1 MTAVAFALSAGFL
14 FAWAA
19 SMQQQAGRASLPH
32 DHPHGTVRMHRM
44 HLWLPI
50 TAAWHLLV
58 RHPLWLA
65 GWCVNLGGF
74 LCQAVALHTGSV
86 ALVQP
91 VLVTQLVFTIPI
103 AAWHT
108 GRRLS
113 PVDLGAGFAVCLGIA
128 LFVWSWGTSAT
139 DDVAPHRGRVL
150 AAVLA
155 ALSLAVLLIARA
167 SRFRP
172 AIRAIFASVA
182 AGLCFAV
189 SAVLIKLTFDS
200 LVNEGIAATATDWCG
215 YLLAL
220 STAMG
225 LLIGQD
231 ALAAGALSTAVAG
244 MTITNPVASALIGV
258 LGFRESVPTSP
269 GSLAGLS
276 AAGALLVLGVIGLA
290 RSATIRAD
298 ARDSEAGR
306 VVKHTSSATRWAH
319 GLTP

>member
-1 MTAVAFALSAGFL
+1 MAAVVFALSAGFL

-32 DHPHGTVRMHRM
+32 TPSAVAPSRRVHV
-44 HLWLPI
+44 WLPI
-50 TAAWHLLV
+50 TAVWHRLM
-58 RHPLWLA
+58 RHPLWLT
-65 GWCVNLGGF
+65 GWAVNLGGF
-74 LCQAVALHTGSV
+74 LSQAVALHTGSV

-91 VLVTQLVFTIPI
+91 ILVTQLLFTIPI

-113 PVDLGAGFAVCLGIA
+113 AVDLAAGLAVCVGIA
-128 LFVWSWGTSAT
+128 LFVSAWGTSGPAQPANR
-139 DDVAPHRGRVL
+139 DRVL
-150 AAVLA
+150 AAVIA
-155 ALSLAVLLIARA
+155 ALGLAVLLIARA

-200 LVNEGIAATATDWCG
+200 LVNEGVSGTATDWCG
-215 YLLAL
+215 YMLAL

-244 MTITNPVASALIGV
+244 MTITNPFASAVIGV
-258 LGFRESVPTSP
+258 LGFRESVPTSA
-269 GSLAGLS
+269 GSLAQLS

-298 ARDSEAGR
+298 ARDSETGR
-306 VVKHTSSATRWAH
+306 VAKHTTSATRWAH
-319 GLTP
+319 GLTQ

>member
-32 DHPHGTVRMHRM
+32 NVPSARPSRRMHV
-44 HLWLPI
+44 WLPI
-50 TAAWHLLV
+50 TAAWHRLV

-86 ALVQP
+86 GLVQP
-91 VLVTQLVFTIPI
+91 ILVTQLLFTIPI

-113 PVDLGAGFAVCLGIA
+113 AADLAAGFAVCLGIA
-128 LFVWSWGTSAT
+128 LFVSNWGTSAP
-139 DDVAPHRGRVL
+139 VEPAHRGRVL

-155 ALSLAVLLIARA
+155 ALGLAVLLVARA

-200 LVNEGIAATATDWCG
+200 LVNEGIAATAGDWCG
-215 YLLAL
+215 YMLAM

-258 LGFRESVPTSP
+258 LGFRESVSTSP
-269 GSLAGLS
+269 ASLAGLS
-276 AAGALLVLGVIGLA
+276 ASGALLVLGVIGLA

-298 ARDSEAGR
+298 ARDSEVGR

-319 GLTP
+319 GLTQ